1 MAEAETKYKIL
12 LNTYT
17 IQNPPVDTPV
27 ENPVETPV
35 DTTVDTPVETPAEQP
50 AEQVDTITYSTDSKP
65 VQTRDYKSVSEAT
78 TAAVQAST
86 EANTSDD
93 LPQTGDSKSLLSVLG
108 LGTLALA
115 LFGMKKKEEN

>member
-1 MAEAETKYKIL
+1 MAEAETKYKTL

-17 IQNPPVDTPV
+17 IQNAPVDTPV
-27 ENPVETPV
+27 ETPVETPAEQPV
-35 DTTVDTPVETPAEQP
+35 DTTVDTPAEQP
-50 AEQVDTITYSTDSKP
+50 AEQVDTIAYSTDSKQ
-65 VQTRDYKSVSEAT
+65 VQTRDYKSVAEAT
-78 TAAVQAST
+78 AAAVQAST
-86 EANTSDD
+86 EANTSDK